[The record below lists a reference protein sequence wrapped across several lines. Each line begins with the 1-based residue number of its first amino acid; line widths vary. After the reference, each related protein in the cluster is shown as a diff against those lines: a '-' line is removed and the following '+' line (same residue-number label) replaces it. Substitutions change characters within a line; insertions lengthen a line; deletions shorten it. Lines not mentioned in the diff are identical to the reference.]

1 MDAGLAL
8 PSTTARPE
16 GRGSPILTYVLRRIL
31 MMVPVILGVFV
42 VAFLLARVIPANPAL
57 MVVGL
62 QSTAAEV
69 HAEELA
75 LGLNLPLW
83 LQMWHFLLAALH
95 GNFGLSIVTG
105 QPVLTDLAQRFP
117 ATVELT
123 VASVVI
129 AVAVALPLGILSALY
144 KDSWIDWLAHV
155 ISLTGVSMPLFWLG
169 LLLIMVFYSALHLVP
184 APLGDLGVLYAQP
197 PPITHILVLDALL
210 EGRWAVFWSSLRHLI
225 LPALALSTGTI
236 SVLMRMLRA
245 SMLDVLR
252 HDYIRTARAKGAS
265 AWHVYMVHT
274 LRNALVPVVT
284 IFGLQLGY
292 LLGGAVLVETV
303 FNWPGVGSY
312 VTSAILASDYAP
324 VEVFALLS
332 AVLYSVINLC
342 VDVVNAAIDPRI
354 TYF

>member
-1 MDAGLAL
+1 MA
-8 PSTTARPE
+8 
-16 GRGSPILTYVLRRIL
+16 
-31 MMVPVILGVFV
+31 PVILGVFV
-42 VAFLLARVIPANPAL
+42 LSFLLARVIPANPAI

-62 QSTAAEV
+62 QSTPAEI

-83 LQMWHFLLAALH
+83 HQIWNFVVAAVH
-95 GNFGLSIVTG
+95 GNFGTSIVTG
-105 QPVLTDLAQRFP
+105 HPVLSDLTERLP

-129 AVAVALPLGILSALY
+129 ALVVALPLGILGALY
-144 KDSWIDWLAHV
+144 KDSWLDWIAHV
-155 ISLTGVSMPLFWLG
+155 VSLSGVSMPLFWLG
-169 LLLIMVFYSALHLVP
+169 LILIMVFYSGLHIAP
-184 APLGDLGVLYAQP
+184 APLGDLGIIYTAP

-210 EGRWAVFWSSLRHLI
+210 EGQWSIFWSAMGHLV

-236 SVLMRMLRA
+236 AILVRMLRS
-245 SMLDVLR
+245 SMLEVMHQDF
-252 HDYIRTARAKGAS
+252 IRTARAKGAS
-265 AWHVYMVHT
+265 TWRVYMVHAF
-274 LRNALVPVVT
+274 RNALVPVVT
-284 IFGLQLGY
+284 IFGLQIGY

-332 AVLYSVINLC
+332 ALFYSAINLG
-342 VDVVNAAIDPRI
+342 VDVLNAAIDPRI
-354 TYF
+354 TYY